1 MTANLLLLQ
10 LLISVTVVGPNR
22 TIEGVVLDSNG
33 DPVRG
38 ATVLVAHTVRAAM
51 RYISPTSYY
60 YSENPQDDASFFK
73 IGSGEKAASEFTTD
87 RKGRFSFSQLQQGK
101 YSLLAFHSVKG
112 IAQLAEVEA
121 NESPTRIQI
130 RFEPPTFIE
139 GRVHGY
145 VPRKPA
151 SWLARAEVDEIRL
164 VYVDDPGLY
173 GRSPRSPYGGPIVM
187 HSEYVHIKPD
197 GRFRLGP
204 LLVGGNYAAQLTR
217 WNTAHMQFT
226 YLMIRVVKVA
236 PGRTTQVDIHLDE
249 GVQVK
254 GKVVDETGQALAH
267 ARVQLVPE
275 TSALK
280 ADANLSGLELAEVVC
295 KSEEGTYLYGM
306 EADDKGVF
314 EVRGVP
320 PGQYTLFVDRMYEKS
335 QAAKLG
341 VACEIPMTE
350 FFIRKTLTVS
360 DSSPD
365 FLKLTV
371 TQADR
376 DRATEVDEQRQA
388 AERKQQEDIAARA
401 EKAATA
407 AKQPSQGA
415 P

>member
-1 MTANLLLLQ
+1 MSSNLILLQ
-10 LLISVTVVGPNR
+10 LILSASGLGVNYA
-22 TIEGVVLDSNG
+22 IEGVVLDSNG

-73 IGSGEKAASEFTTD
+73 IGSGEKGAAETTTD
-87 RKGRFSFSQLQQGK
+87 SKGRFSFRQLRQGG
-101 YSLLAFHSVKG
+101 YSLLAFHAEKG
-112 IAQLAEVEA
+112 IAQIAKAEAV
-121 NESPTRIQI
+121 ESPESIKV

-151 SWLARAEVDEIRL
+151 SWLARAKGDEFRL

-173 GRSPRSPYGGPIVM
+173 GRSPRSLYGGPIVM
-187 HSEYVHIKPD
+187 HSEYVHVETD

-204 LLVGGNYAAQLTR
+204 LLVAGKYAAQLMR
-217 WNTAHMQFT
+217 WNTAHMQDT
-226 YLMIRVVKVA
+226 YLMIRVVDVA
-236 PGRTTQVDIHLDE
+236 PGKTTQVDIHLDE

-254 GKVVDETGQALAH
+254 GQVVDETGQALAH
-267 ARVQLVPE
+267 ARVQLVRE

-306 EADDKGVF
+306 EADDKGLF

-320 PGQYTLFVDRMYEKS
+320 PGRYTLFVDRMYEKS
-335 QAAKLG
+335 QAAKMG

-350 FFIRKTLTVS
+350 FFMRRSLTVG

-376 DRATEVDEQRQA
+376 DLATEVDERRQA
-388 AERKQQEDIAARA
+388 AEREWQEKIAAGARKA
-401 EKAATA
+401 AATA
-407 AKQPSQGA
+407 KPPSQGA

>member
-1 MTANLLLLQ
+1 MATNLLLLQ
-10 LLISVTVVGPNR
+10 LLISVTGVGPNR
-22 TIEGVVLDSNG
+22 TIEGVVLDSSG
-33 DPVRG
+33 DPVSG

-60 YSENPQDDASFFK
+60 CTENPQDDESFLI
-73 IGSGEKAASEFTTD
+73 IGSGEKAASESTTD
-87 RKGRFSFSQLQQGK
+87 RKGRFSFGRLRQGK

-112 IAQLAEVEA
+112 IAQLAETEA
-121 NESPTRIQI
+121 SESPKRIEI
-130 RFEPPTFIE
+130 RFDPPTFIE

-151 SWLARAEVDEIRL
+151 SWFARAKRDELKL

-173 GRSPRSPYGGPIVM
+173 GRSPRSIYGGPIVM
-187 HSEYVHIKPD
+187 HSESVHVESD

-204 LLVGGNYAAQLTR
+204 LLVGGNYAAQLMR
-217 WNTAHMQFT
+217 WNTAHMQYT
-226 YLMIRVVKVA
+226 CLLIRVVDVA
-236 PGRTTQVDIHLDE
+236 PGKTTHVDIHLDE
-249 GVQVK
+249 GVRIK
-254 GKVVDETGQALAH
+254 GQVVDETGEALAKV
-267 ARVQLVPE
+267 RVQLVPE

-280 ADANLSGLELAEVVC
+280 ADVNLSGLELAEVVC

-306 EADDKGVF
+306 EADDKGMF

-320 PGQYTLFVDRMYEKS
+320 PGKYTLFVDRMYEKS
-335 QAAKLG
+335 QAAKMG

-350 FFIRKTLTVS
+350 FFMRRSLTVG
-360 DSSPD
+360 DSAPD

-376 DRATEVDEQRQA
+376 DRATVVDEQRQA
-388 AERKQQEDIAARA
+388 AERKQQEEIAARA
-401 EKAATA
+401 QKAATA
-407 AKQPSQGA
+407 AKQPSPGT